1 MGDHTYKKIVA
12 GNYVRSDGVEI
23 LKHDAGGWRA
33 YLPLPAAGGQQMI
46 GIRPTLRQA
55 KEAAEHHMRL
65 AVDSAH
71 AHAISEYFDREL
83 EATATAR
90 SARSAEADTRTAK
103 YDALQ
108 RDLAA
113 ALAAVPDSIRPDV
126 YLEVAPDVFDLLG
139 VPFPERLRGSRAT
152 YAGRPVGIDTDLEPS
167 AWRMRAFLL
176 GTVAHS
182 QLDARAILRRV
193 LAEIDLAET
202 GDAGSVRHGQAV
214 LAVKLVAAEL
224 GVEL

>member
-1 MGDHTYKKIVA
+1 MGDHTYKRVAAGMYDGPNGIKITKADRGEWQV
-12 GNYVRSDGVEI
+12 
-23 LKHDAGGWRA
+23 
-33 YLPLPAAGGQQMI
+33 YLPARRRGVRLI
-46 GIRPTLRQA
+46 GFRATLREA
-55 KEAAEHHMRL
+55 KTLAEIRL
-65 AVDSAH
+65 RNEVETAH
-71 AHAISEYFDREL
+71 AEALSEYFDREL
-83 EATATAR
+83 EATAAAR
-90 SARSAEADTRTAK
+90 AAEADTRTAK

-126 YLEVAPDVFDLLG
+126 YLEVAPDVFYLLG

-152 YAGRPVGIDTDLEPS
+152 YAGRPVGIDTDLEPG

-193 LAEIDLAET
+193 LAEIDAQET
-202 GDAGSVRHGQAV
+202 GAPPLLYGDAVSAVRE
-214 LAVKLVAAEL
+214 VAAEL